1 MKKTLLFLSLIMC
14 FAIVN
19 AQNVNVEQFK
29 KSSLSTEQTKKAN
42 PKQILKALKESNQV
56 KTPIPTGYARVT
68 MLVED
73 IWGDGTGVQMLI
85 DSNATAYGTIIPT
98 TGSYSDTTQA
108 SINAAIASYSQYEFK
123 IPQNADGNLTTTN
136 MLLNTTVSLDIPIG
150 TYDYCIVNPTP
161 TMTDPSTGT
170 VYPGKIYMANGDAA
184 IGDDFTFADGRAYT
198 FYVGT
203 YAQVYLLQEND
214 ITVYDIEAPA
224 SGTLTSTETIS
235 VSVGNIGGLEATNI
249 PIVCKVNGT
258 TLNATISSLATLAD
272 TVINFTFDLSTLGNY
287 FIYAYS
293 SYPNDADNANDTMFI
308 STTCEPAA
316 SIAWN
321 FNDGLLP
328 ADWRINNIDG
338 LTPHNSNI
346 FPNNEAW
353 VILQMDETDYVAAAT
368 SWFEPAGQADRW
380 LVTSRINL
388 QGDNSLKF
396 DVASY
401 EEEYPES
408 IEIKLST
415 GGTEPSDFSTLLQ
428 TLTDIPAAFNSQ
440 TIDLSNYT
448 GTVRIAFRLIS
459 NDKSMGFIDNVKIL
473 GQALSL
479 NEVENNVT
487 FGVYPNP
494 ANDFLTIS
502 DANGAEVRILDMLGR
517 TLITKSVKSSNET
530 ISIDNLNN
538 GMYMI
543 QIVKDGKTST
553 QKLIKK

>member
-1 MKKTLLFLSLIMC
+1 MKKTLFFLSLIMC
-14 FAIVN
+14 FAVVN
-19 AQNVNVEQFK
+19 AQNINVSQLRKASANSGLKQVVNPNHIPTTYNSV
-29 KSSLSTEQTKKAN
+29 N
-42 PKQILKALKESNQV
+42 GI
-56 KTPIPTGYARVT
+56 KTPVPAGYARVT
-68 MLVED
+68 LTAGDV
-73 IWGDGTGVQMLI
+73 WGDGSGYQMLI
-85 DSNATAYGTIIPT
+85 DSNATAFGTTIPT
-98 TGSYSDTTQA
+98 TGPLTA
-108 SINAAIASYSQYEFK
+108 SGDATAATYAEFEWK
-123 IPQNADGNLTTTN
+123 IPTNADGAMTSANIVMNSTITIE
-136 MLLNTTVSLDIPIG
+136 IPAG
-150 TYDYCIVNPTP
+150 TYDYCITNPTP
-161 TMTDPSTGT
+161 ADRIWIAG
-170 VYPGKIYMANGDAA
+170 GANSR
-184 IGDDFTFADGRAYT
+184 AD
-198 FYVGT
+198 
-203 YAQVYLLQEND
+203 
-214 ITVYDIEAPA
+214 
-224 SGTLTSTETIS
+224 
-235 VSVGNIGGLEATNI
+235 
-249 PIVCKVNGT
+249 
-258 TLNATISSLATLAD
+258 
-272 TVINFTFDLSTLGNY
+272 NFTFLDGVEYTFTVALVGQNDNVSIQT
-287 FIYAYS
+287 ID
-293 SYPNDADNANDTMFI
+293 PNL
-308 STTCEPAA
+308 PAA

-346 FPNNEAW
+346 FTNNEAW

-473 GQALSL
+473 GEALSL
-479 NEVENNVT
+479 NEVENNVS

-494 ANDFLTIS
+494 ANDFVTIS
-502 DANGAEVRILDMLGR
+502 DANGSEVRILDMLGR

-543 QIVKDGKTST
+543 QIVKGGKAST
-553 QKLIKK
+553 QKLIKR